1 MKMDMQEKEQN
12 KKKSLLF
19 VALKRHKIGLLIVL
33 LCITLSSTLAWFIYN
48 TTVNVALTGRVKA
61 WNISF
66 STDDTGG
73 TAVFRLTDLYPGMPS
88 ITRDDSTPCNME
100 NNCVLI
106 SNDGDI
112 AADVSLVVKYFYL
125 FGEKQ
130 VLNEDYELTVLDDG
144 TYKISGDKYPFNL
157 MFKIG
162 SETLEVDHSTELY
175 FTLDWPYEKT
185 ESDYRTEC
193 PTVTTH
199 TYCTNYDTYLRYYD
213 AIDTEVGEKS
223 YLFNHSTVEIEMP
236 TGVDADSEEGRALAE
251 FGNYALGIMLTIDFV
266 QAH

>member
-1 MKMDMQEKEQN
+1 MKMQENTDEK
-12 KKKSLLF
+12 KKKSLLL
-19 VALKRHKIGLLIVL
+19 VALKRHKIGLLIVI
-33 LCITLSSTLAWFIYN
+33 LCIMLSSTLAWFIYN

-73 TAVFRLTDLYPGMPS
+73 TAVFRLTDLYPGMPAV
-88 ITRDDSTPCNME
+88 TRDDSTPCNME

-130 VLNEDYELTVLDDG
+130 TLNEDYTLTLLDDG
-144 TYKISGDKYPFNL
+144 SYKISGENYPFNL
-157 MFKIG
+157 KFKIG
-162 SETLEVDHSTELY
+162 SETLDVDHSTELY

-185 ESDYRTEC
+185 EDEYDEEC
-193 PTVTTH
+193 PTTTTY
-199 TYCTNYDTYLRYYD
+199 TYCTSYDTYLRYYD
-213 AIDTEVGEKS
+213 AIDTEVGERA
-223 YLFNHSTVEIEMP
+223 YLFKDNPVEIEMP
-236 TGVDADSEEGRALAE
+236 EGVDADSEEGQALAE
-251 FGNYALGIMLTIDFV
+251 FGNYALGVMLTIDFV
-266 QAH
+266 QST